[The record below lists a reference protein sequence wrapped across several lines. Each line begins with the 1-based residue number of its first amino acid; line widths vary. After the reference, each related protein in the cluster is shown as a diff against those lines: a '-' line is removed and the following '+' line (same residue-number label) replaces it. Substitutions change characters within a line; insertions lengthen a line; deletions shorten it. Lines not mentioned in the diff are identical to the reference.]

1 MGIALVDFLRAFP
14 LMGLWEGIDWWEAV
28 QWVPEIRASNEAF
41 GAHLSLYG
49 VLYFHSPLTYGSS
62 LNSLLASVVP
72 RIFWPD
78 RPDDIYSH
86 YAATV
91 GIAEGVGEQG
101 FSIHHATGWYLNFG
115 LPGLLLGAVMWGWV
129 WSRCFNA
136 YVFAGESGTAG
147 RGGSI
152 FLRVGSVGI
161 CGLYSSADSSGPR
174 RV

>member
-72 RIFWPD
+72 RIFWPTD
-78 RPDDIYSH
+78 RRH
-86 YAATV
+86 
-91 GIAEGVGEQG
+91 
-101 FSIHHATGWYLNFG
+101 L
-115 LPGLLLGAVMWGWV
+115 
-129 WSRCFNA
+129 
-136 YVFAGESGTAG
+136 FALCG
-147 RGGSI
+147 RGWNCRRRG
-152 FLRVGSVGI
+152 RTGASVFTTRPAGI
-161 CGLYSSADSSGPR
+161 
-174 RV
+174 